1 MIEMEYKTLTG
12 ISHAA
17 MHDLKEHMLR
27 TIEIR
32 SPQNFFASLDLNLGE
47 YIFLTSTSS
56 QDITS
61 GTMGVIGKITK
72 HQVAT
77 HRLVNSNESYYEE
90 RETTIIRI
98 QIQPR
103 SVGRIRKV
111 VSNQIGHV
119 TLTEAEAVS
128 FYDAR

>member
-17 MHDLKEHMLR
+17 MHDLREHVLR

-32 SPQNFFASLDLNLGE
+32 SPQNFFASLNLDVGE
-47 YIFLTSTSS
+47 DIFLTSTSS
-56 QDITS
+56 QDITA
-61 GTMGVIGKITK
+61 GTMGVIGKVTK

-77 HRLVNSNESYYEE
+77 HRIVNNNDSYCEE
-90 RETTIIRI
+90 RETTTIRI

-103 SVGRIRKV
+103 CVGRIRKV
-111 VSNQIGHV
+111 NSNQIGHV